1 MVIFQMVDTPPW
13 THPLT
18 CPEETEKEYEVNT
31 SCFLIDRQ
39 GRTRTSSSP
48 SPPPASS
55 LLEVCFTSLT
65 PNFPHNPPLWL
76 ACIFNLHFNKRNK
89 RRQGHFP
96 RFPPCRE
103 EEKALQELQTTPSSA
118 SQTNHSKKRV
128 QGKFLYQTCKKTCRQ
143 QTTICVECSPEFCM
157 CIH

>member
-96 RFPPCRE
+96 RFPPLQRGGKGVTGTADHPFQRFTDQSQQKACARE
-103 EEKALQELQTTPSSA
+103 ILIPNVQKNMQTTNYHLCGVF
-118 SQTNHSKKRV
+118 T
-128 QGKFLYQTCKKTCRQ
+128 
-143 QTTICVECSPEFCM
+143 
-157 CIH
+157 